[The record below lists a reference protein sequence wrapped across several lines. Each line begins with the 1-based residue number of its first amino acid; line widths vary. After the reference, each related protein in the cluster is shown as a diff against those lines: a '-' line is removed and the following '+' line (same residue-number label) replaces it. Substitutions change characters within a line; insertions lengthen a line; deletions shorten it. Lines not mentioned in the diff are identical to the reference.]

1 MQVFV
6 LRSSLGYVI
15 SFLILFTS
23 HSDKSIDDS
32 FEVVLSSSSF
42 SIKDYK
48 TVTYLFITRIFCSKE
63 ARLSSTVA
71 EEENG
76 WSEIF
81 CWIGCFRSV

>member
-1 MQVFV
+1 MQVIV
-6 LRSSLGYVI
+6 LYSSLGYVV
-15 SFLILFTS
+15 SFLILFTP

-32 FEVVLSSSSF
+32 FAVVLSSSSF
-42 SIKDYK
+42 SIKDCK
-48 TVTYLFITRIFCSKE
+48 AVTYLFITRIVCYKE